1 LNALTGII
9 QKDMTGSAQTTAL
22 AAVKSLYTPTN
33 ALNSYQDLLTL
44 NATYFN
50 TLVASGV
57 LKTIPTTLKQIT
69 SIDWTIYILNYVNL
83 DKFSPDL
90 TKMSDLWI
98 SFFTYVTSFNP
109 TLATKLS
116 TSYTQNQADAMAAA
130 FVIPSS
136 SAAQTEYVFVIWL
149 ALFKKYSFF
158 NLVYTNV
165 LWLH

>member
-1 LNALTGII
+1 
-9 QKDMTGSAQTTAL
+9 MTGSAQTTAL

-44 NATYFN
+44 NATYFK

-90 TKMSDLWI
+90 IKLSDFWI
-98 SFFTYVTSFNP
+98 SFFTYVTSINP
-109 TLATKLS
+109 SFATKLS

-136 SAAQTEYVFVIWL
+136 LAAQTEYVFAMAGFIL
-149 ALFKKYSFF
+149 KKSFF
-158 NLVYTNV
+158 N
-165 LWLH
+165 